1 MIRKIQTSELKIGMY
16 IHHLGRNWVDHPF
29 MISSFPVKD
38 RKLIK
43 KIAGAGIGIVYI
55 DTNKGMGVEDC
66 VTRQDLDDASQHKV
80 ESEVEKADSP
90 RVSVASEWNRAKSLR
105 LEATSAIR
113 NMMEDARLGKLVEV
127 ASLHP
132 LAERIV
138 QSAFRNHHALAGISR
153 IKTKDQYTF
162 MHCVSVAGLLVA
174 FAKIQ
179 GFSEEELHQVA
190 IGGMLHDIGKIMVPA
205 EVLNKPSPL
214 EPEEFE
220 IMKGH
225 VSHSRDIFTAATTGI
240 SQTAKDISLLHHER
254 IDGSGY
260 PLGLSGEQ
268 ISVIGRMSA
277 IVDVYDAL
285 TSVRVYKSAWE
296 PSVALKKLSE
306 WTPDRFDGQLVQRFV
321 KCLGI
326 YPVGS
331 LVQLESGLVGIV
343 MDLGQEMLWPNLRV
357 IYNAK
362 KGRYEKVRDLDLSK
376 AKTDPVVKAVSPAE
390 FKIDIT
396 HFL

>member
-16 IHHLGRNWVDHPF
+16 IHDLGRNWVDHPF
-29 MISSFPVKD
+29 IISSFFVKD
-38 RKLIK
+38 RKHIR
-43 KIAGAGIGIVYI
+43 KIVSASIGNVYI
-55 DTNKGMGVEDC
+55 DTDKGMDVEDHA
-66 VTRQDLDDASQHKV
+66 TSQDFDGALQDKA
-80 ESEVEKADSP
+80 ESIVEKTDST
-90 RVSVASEWNRAKSLR
+90 RVSVASEWDRAKSLR

-113 NMMEDARLGKLVEV
+113 NLMEDARLGKLVEV

-138 QSAFRNHHALAGISR
+138 QSAFRNHHALAGVSR

-162 MHCVSVAGLLVA
+162 MHSVSVAGLLVA
-174 FAKIQ
+174 FAKTQ

-205 EVLNKPSPL
+205 EVLNKPGSL

-220 IMKGH
+220 IMKDH
-225 VSHSRDIFTAATTGI
+225 VSHSRDIFAAGTTGI
-240 SQTAKDISLLHHER
+240 TQTATDISLLHHER

-260 PLGLSGEQ
+260 PLGLSGEL

-306 WTPDRFDGQLVQRFV
+306 WTPDHFDGHLVQRFV

-343 MDLGQEMLWPNLRV
+343 MDLGEDMLRPILRV

-362 KGRYEKVRDLDLSK
+362 KERYEKVRDLDLAK
-376 AKTDPVVKAVSPAE
+376 ARTDRVVKAVSPAK
-390 FKIDIT
+390 FKVNIAD
-396 HFL
+396 FL